1 MKNLPSQ
8 RFSRAL
14 FRYRLSSRPVNVYT
28 DVLSAN
34 ILNTTIVASVVAIVL
49 KLLVEGLF
57 VAAGGLLLP
66 LAFLAYL
73 TFTDA
78 WLMQ

>member
-1 MKNLPSQ
+1 M
-8 RFSRAL
+8 
-14 FRYRLSSRPVNVYT
+14 NVYT